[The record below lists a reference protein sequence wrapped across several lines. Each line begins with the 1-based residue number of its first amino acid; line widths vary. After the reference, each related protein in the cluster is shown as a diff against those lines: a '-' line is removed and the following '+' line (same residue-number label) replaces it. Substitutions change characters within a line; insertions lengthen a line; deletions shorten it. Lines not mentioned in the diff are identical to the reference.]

1 MNQPLIKDKKF
12 SETREKENDKYNL
25 DYQNKS
31 KNLSNNDINTTVE
44 F

>member
-12 SETREKENDKYNL
+12 SEVREKENDKYNL

-31 KNLSNNDINTTVE
+31 KNLSNN
-44 F
+44 